1 MLFTCVYFH
10 CDTIVVSK
18 LSRVLYI
25 FLHVHVCSYSI
36 HQGLESNDQVEV
48 EAAIYAT
55 SCLCRH
61 SATFASSVCEKIA
74 EMVQGT

>member
-1 MLFTCVYFH
+1 MY
-10 CDTIVVSK
+10 IV
-18 LSRVLYI
+18 
-25 FLHVHVCSYSI
+25 HACSCSI

-74 EMVQGT
+74 GMVQGKSSQYMYRPHEFLCFIVS